1 MSTVKIKLTDAVS
14 NYEADDLS
22 LKAYVKGSLVLDIKV
37 GGKWNYPMEYS
48 VDYDSGEFMATIVR
62 DVKNGTL
69 EKTYLADRLHF
80 NGQYMEM
87 YLDNSEAVEVVPPP
101 IVESV
106 ASEEVE
112 PKKWPTPAVDLTLK
126 NDKWVKDCETP
137 EDCCGDPEDC
147 VVDFT
152 EEERNIEE
160 E

>member
-48 VDYDSGEFMATIVR
+48 VDYDGGEFMATIER
-62 DVKNGTL
+62 DVRNGTL

-112 PKKWPTPAVDLTLK
+112 APEDSCV
-126 NDKWVKDCETP
+126 NP